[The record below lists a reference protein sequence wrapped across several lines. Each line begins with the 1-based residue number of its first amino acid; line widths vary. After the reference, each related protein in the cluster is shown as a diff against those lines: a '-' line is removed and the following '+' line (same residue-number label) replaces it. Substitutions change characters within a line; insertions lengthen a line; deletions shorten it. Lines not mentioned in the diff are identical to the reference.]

1 MDTTS
6 ERFDPV
12 RVARRLMRESVD
24 GALATLAADGAPY
37 ASLVTIATLADNS
50 PLLLL
55 SNLARHTQNIGRDP
69 RVSLLLEQRGAGDPL
84 AGARVSVGGRIV
96 RTDDAAARR
105 RFVVRHPEAASY
117 AEFRDFSFWRIE
129 VEGAHL
135 VAGFGRIVDLPG
147 AELLTRIDDA
157 VELLA
162 AEEDAIAHM
171 NADHREAVALYA
183 TRLLGA
189 QPGGWEIIGIDP
201 DGCDLMSGGR
211 VRRLDF
217 PRRVTEPAGLRK
229 ILAALAQ
236 QARAH
241 RES

>member
-1 MDTTS
+1 VDTTS

-84 AGARVSVGGRIV
+84 AGARVSIGGRIV
-96 RTDDAAARR
+96 RTDDATARR

-162 AEEDAIAHM
+162 AEEGAIAHM

-183 TRLLGA
+183 THLLGA

>member
-1 MDTTS
+1 VDTTS